1 MPGRPFRHR
10 LAAADGSFLF
20 FFEQVHHFRVDRYLP
35 DAPPNFRPLSKLKQ
49 PIFEE
54 FALPEVAFFQHSVFL
69 PTLNFSGGRGEL

>member
-10 LAAADGSFLF
+10 LATADGSFP

-35 DAPPNFRPLSKLKQ
+35 DAPHNFRPLSKLKQ